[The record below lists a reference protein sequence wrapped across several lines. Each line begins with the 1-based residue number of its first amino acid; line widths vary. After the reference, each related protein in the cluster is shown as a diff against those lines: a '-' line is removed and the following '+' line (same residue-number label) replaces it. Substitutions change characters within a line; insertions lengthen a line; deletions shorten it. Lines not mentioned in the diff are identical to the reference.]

1 MPEHRKRTQI
11 RTIYTAVTVPFFLL
25 ILTVFSIVVTAEE
38 ESPTPRSAAPTFV
51 QPGRVK
57 LPEPASTSGEQ
68 GMVNYDPA
76 RLLAGHLLRRLGFG
90 PTKKELK
97 AAMKM
102 GITAYVNQQLN
113 YQSIDDGKCLRK
125 LPRIPKDIFEEKDLI
140 RGWNMRMV
148 LSKRQLLEKM
158 TLIWH
163 EHFSVSNEKVE
174 IGGFLNDHE
183 NLLRAHA
190 LGNFRDMLIDVTKD
204 QAMLIWLDNNRN
216 NGKRVDSN
224 GNPIPPNENYAREFL
239 QLFATGTV
247 LLNLDGTPVTDAN
260 GNSIPAYSETD
271 VREVARALTGWL
283 VPNNPY
289 KNNNAAFFSTRHDEG
304 NKTIMG
310 QTLVGRIGTDGANEV
325 ADVVNIILQ
334 QRTDTVAA
342 FISKIL
348 IQKFVTE
355 TPPNDYILRVA
366 TAFRD
371 SSFSIKEAVRAIFN
385 DSMFV
390 DPSVIRSQYKV
401 PIEQFI
407 GAIRALKGKTKGAA
421 LIQWME
427 DTGHAI
433 YYPPS
438 VFSFY
443 SPGNKGA
450 LLDTAMVFERD
461 EVSDELIRAIKPDK
475 DDENENNDTY
485 IVFAKLLGKL
495 HVTTP
500 DEAVDALSDLLLT
513 APLQAEVRTEII
525 NYMAG
530 QVTETKFRGA
540 AWLILCSPDF
550 QRN

>member
-1 MPEHRKRTQI
+1 MPEQKKGTQI
-11 RTIYTAVTVPFFLL
+11 STICTARTVTIFLL
-25 ILTVFSIVVTAEE
+25 ILTVFSTLVAAEE
-38 ESPTPRSAAPTFV
+38 KSPAPRAAAPTFV

-57 LPEPASTSGEQ
+57 LPEPSYTGAQ
-68 GMVNYDPA
+68 QADVLYDPN
-76 RLLAGHLLRRLGFG
+76 RLIAGHLLRRLGFG

-102 GITAYVNQQLN
+102 GISAYVNQQLN
-113 YQSIDDGKCLRK
+113 YQSINDDKALRK
-125 LPRIPKDIFEEKDLI
+125 LPRIPKDIYLDKDLI
-140 RGWNMRMV
+140 RGWFMRMV

-163 EHFSVSNEKVE
+163 EHFSVSNDKVE
-174 IGGFLNDHE
+174 VGGLMYDHE

-216 NGKRVDSN
+216 NGKRKDSN

-247 LLNLDGTPVTDAN
+247 LLNLDGTPITDGS
-260 GNSIPAYSETD
+260 GNPLAAYTETD
-271 VREVARALTGWL
+271 VREVSRALTGWL

-289 KNNNAAFFSTRHDEG
+289 KNNNATFFSTRHDEG

-334 QRTDTVAA
+334 HRTDTVAA

-348 IQKFVTE
+348 IQKLVTE
-355 TPPNDYILRVA
+355 TPPNDYVLRVA
-366 TAFRD
+366 TVFRD
-371 SSFSIKEAVRAIFN
+371 NNFNIKEAVRAIFN
-385 DSMFV
+385 DPMFV
-390 DPSVIRSQYKV
+390 DPSVIRSQYKE
-401 PIEQFI
+401 PIEQFV

-421 LIQWME
+421 LIGWME
-427 DTGHAI
+427 DTGHLI
-433 YYPPS
+433 YEPPS

-443 SPGNKGA
+443 PPGNKGA

-461 EVSDELIRAIKPDK
+461 EVADELIRANKPDK
-475 DDENENNDTY
+475 EDENENNDTY
-485 IVFAKLLGKL
+485 IVFAKLLNKL
-495 HVTTP
+495 HVNTP
-500 DEAVDALSDLLLT
+500 DEAVDALSDMLLT
-513 APLQAEVRTEII
+513 APLQPEVRTEII

-540 AWLILCSPDF
+540 VWLILCSPDF

>member
-1 MPEHRKRTQI
+1 MPEQKKGTQI
-11 RTIYTAVTVPFFLL
+11 RTIYTARTVTIFLL
-25 ILTVFSIVVTAEE
+25 ILTVFSTLVAAEE
-38 ESPTPRSAAPTFV
+38 ESPSPRSAAPTFV
-51 QPGRVK
+51 QPGRIK
-57 LPEPASTSGEQ
+57 LPEPASTKVQ
-68 GMVNYDPA
+68 DALAYDPE
-76 RLLAGHLLRRLGFG
+76 RLIAGHLLRRLGFG

-97 AAMKM
+97 AATKM
-102 GITAYVNQQLN
+102 GVNAYVNQQLN
-113 YQSIDDGKCLRK
+113 YQSINDDKALRK
-125 LPRIPKDIFEEKDLI
+125 LPRIPKDIYEEKDLI

-158 TLIWH
+158 TLTWH

-174 IGGFLNDHE
+174 VGGFLYDHE

-190 LGNFRDMLIDVTKD
+190 LGNFRDMLIDVSKD

-247 LLNLDGTPVTDAN
+247 LLNLDGTPVTDSN
-260 GNSIPAYSETD
+260 GNSIPAYTETD

-283 VPNNPY
+283 VPTPY
-289 KNNNAAFFSTRHDEG
+289 KNNNAAFTSTRHDEG

-355 TPPNDYILRVA
+355 TPPNDYVLRVA

-371 SSFSIKEAVRAIFN
+371 NNFSIKEAVRTIFT
-385 DSMFV
+385 DPMFV

-407 GAIRALKGKTKGAA
+407 GAIRALKGKTKGSAI
-421 LIQWME
+421 IQWME

-461 EVSDELIRAIKPDK
+461 EVADELIRAIKPDK
-475 DDENENNDTY
+475 ENENENNDTY
-485 IVFAKLLGKL
+485 IIFAKLLGKL
-495 HVTTP
+495 HVNVP
-500 DEAVDALSDLLLT
+500 DEAVDALADMLL
-513 APLQAEVRTEII
+513 AGPLQPEVRTEII